1 MHRHAFFRTAR
12 TTQAA
17 LTCGADIEHLA
28 DLARTYWAILSR
40 PTLIEGRADFLAC
53 DLDTNGDGRIR
64 MPEVLE
70 AIEWLKPRIA
80 SFDRLFLPYEGLV
93 KEDFRDDTPKGKA
106 LSDLLAQIAPDGKP
120 VTDKAIREYHTKFY
134 FIDVDR
140 DGDASIEVEALDS
153 KLKPYAEL
161 VWKVVGPANQTLAE
175 EHLPLFY
182 DLFKQWRQW
191 QADKPKGRFTLEDVQ
206 SRWPLRKK
214 IDDYFRLCDERAY
227 DAATPLAHDPSK
239 PLKDAPISLA
249 GDATQLSLAEGV
261 NPEWADQTAELAKIL
276 GTTTLTRDLW
286 ESLKREWDPYD
297 VWWKKVPK
305 ELYYFLPFTE
315 ADFALIDDPAQR
327 AALEA
332 VFQKAKL
339 LYSPGKASNAGGV
352 ATSGLEM
359 TQNSIRLK
367 WSAEEV
373 DAKLHDIMTKIHAV
387 CVEYGTEPDG
397 YINYVKGANIAGFMT
412 VADAMLAQGI
422 V

>member
-28 DLARTYWAILSR
+28 DLDRTYWAILSR
-40 PTLIEGRADFLAC
+40 PEFIYGRNEPLTGY
-53 DLDTNGDGRIR
+53 LDTNEDGRIR
-64 MPEVLE
+64 MPEVLA

-93 KEDFRDDTPKGKA
+93 KEDFRDDTPEGKA

-191 QADKPKGRFTLEDVQ
+191 QADKPKGRFTLEDA
-206 SRWPLRKK
+206 SRSRTSSP
-214 IDDYFRLCDERAY
+214 
-227 DAATPLAHDPSK
+227 
-239 PLKDAPISLA
+239 A
-249 GDATQLSLAEGV
+249 GRCARRS
-261 NPEWADQTAELAKIL
+261 
-276 GTTTLTRDLW
+276 TTT
-286 ESLKREWDPYD
+286 SG
-297 VWWKKVPK
+297 
-305 ELYYFLPFTE
+305 F
-315 ADFALIDDPAQR
+315 
-327 AALEA
+327 
-332 VFQKAKL
+332 
-339 LYSPGKASNAGGV
+339 
-352 ATSGLEM
+352 ATSGPM
-359 TQNSIRLK
+359 MPPRPCSTTPPSPSRTRRFP
-367 WSAEEV
+367 SP
-373 DAKLHDIMTKIHAV
+373 
-387 CVEYGTEPDG
+387 GTRRDS
-397 YINYVKGANIAGFMT
+397 
-412 VADAMLAQGI
+412 L
-422 V
+422 